1 MKKIVICG
9 ADVHDNSITS
19 RIAVN
24 KDVPETRVFRYTA
37 KGRKSLFQY
46 LKFVARTHGT
56 EQIVMAYEAS
66 SLGFG
71 LCDEARDAGIE
82 CYVLAPTKMPQSE
95 EQGKRKTD
103 ARDAQKI
110 LEQLRGHLLAG
121 NELAKVWIPDPQTRD
136 DREVVR
142 MRLEVADKL
151 SAARTQVRT
160 LLKRN
165 KVEKS
170 KEVGQ
175 AWTISDRQWLQRLAE
190 PGHELA
196 LGGRVA
202 LASLLRQIA
211 ALEAEIQKL
220 DDVVKTL
227 ATTDRYRV
235 AVEALDTQLTGVA
248 VLTAMVFLTELGDLR
263 RFRNRKKVGAFLGVV
278 PSSHESGESNDRKG
292 HITRQGPARVRKV
305 LCQAAWARIAFD
317 KEEHKVHARIV
328 AKNPKKKKIATVAC
342 MRRLGVRMWRI
353 ALEAQLQAGVYLD
366 KELPQAQLRVG

>member
-9 ADVHDNSITS
+9 ADVHDNSITA

-24 KDVPETRVFRYTA
+24 KDAPETRVFRYTA
-37 KGRKSLFQY
+37 KGRNSLFKY
-46 LKFVARTHGT
+46 LKFVARNNGT
-56 EQIVMAYEAS
+56 ELVVMAYEAS

-103 ARDAQKI
+103 ARDALKI
-110 LEQLRGHLLAG
+110 LEQLRGYLLAG

-151 SAARTQVRT
+151 TSVRTQVRT

-170 KEVGQ
+170 KEIGKAGTV
-175 AWTISDRQWLQRLAE
+175 SDRQWLQRLTE

-220 DDVVKTL
+220 DEAVKTL
-227 ATTDRYRV
+227 AATDRYRA
-235 AVEALDTQLTGVA
+235 AVEVLDTQLTGVA
-248 VLTAMVFLTELGDLR
+248 VLTATVFLTELGDMR
-263 RFRNRKKVGAFLGVV
+263 RFKNRKKVGAFLGLV
-278 PSSHESGESNDRKG
+278 PSSHESGERNDRKG

-328 AKNPKKKKIATVAC
+328 EKNPKKKKIATVAC
-342 MRRLGVRMWRI
+342 MRRLGVRMWHL

-366 KELPQAQLRVG
+366 KELPQAQLRAG